1 MIKNIPRIIGFNNR
15 SRFDLSINLS
25 DCDSDLKSNKHQAYY
40 ILQVATVDLSWCKW
54 ISCYVD
60 EDPIT

>member
-25 DCDSDLKSNKHQAYY
+25 DCDSDLKSNKHTTTSRHSWSVLMQVNLLFVY
-40 ILQVATVDLSWCKW
+40 I
-54 ISCYVD
+54 D

>member
-25 DCDSDLKSNKHQAYY
+25 DCDSDLKSNKHTTTSRHSWSV
-40 ILQVATVDLSWCKW
+40 LVQVNLLFM
-54 ISCYVD
+54 
-60 EDPIT
+60 